1 MPPNESAAVDRPRT
15 AAPSPSLDEPG
26 LIERIGQGDMR
37 AFDELYRLYHPR
49 LTRFLL
55 NLIRRPPL
63 VEDVLNETLLVV
75 WTHPGSFNGMSKVS
89 TWIFAIAYRKA
100 QRALRRQDEPV
111 EDRRAQF
118 RASADADPEWETG
131 FRQVQ
136 EVLRDAINSLS
147 PDHRAVIDLTYFHEV
162 GYREIAEIM
171 ECPVDTVKSRM
182 HYARRRLRNMLEGR
196 LVDWL

>member
-1 MPPNESAAVDRPRT
+1 MPPHESAAVDRRQT
-15 AAPSPSLDEPG
+15 AAPSPSPDESG

-37 AFDELYRLYHPR
+37 AFDQLYRLYHPR

-55 NLIRRPPL
+55 NLIRRPHL
-63 VEDVLNETLLVV
+63 VEDVLNDTMLVV

-100 QRALRRQDEPV
+100 QRAMRRQDDPV
-111 EDRRAQF
+111 EDRRAEF
-118 RASADADPEWETG
+118 RASTDDDPERQAG
-131 FRQVQ
+131 LRQVQ

-147 PDHRAVIDLTYFHEV
+147 SDHRAVVDLTYFHEA

-171 ECPVDTVKSRM
+171 DCPVDTVKSRM
-182 HYARRRLRNMLEGR
+182 HYARRRLRNMFEGR